1 MAIETDFGAETTT
14 DSDYAKMR
22 NFYKVELWTKDDQ
35 RVRRLLHAAAIAS
48 TRRAP
53 CLMRLSSAA
62 RAGATQSASAAAWL
76 SSGQT

>member
-14 DSDYAKMR
+14 DSDYPNMR

-35 RVRRLLHAAAIAS
+35 RVEWLLHAAAIAS

-53 CLMRLSSAA
+53 CGCEAPPA
-62 RAGATQSASAAAWL
+62 RALHNPPALPG
-76 SSGQT
+76 G